1 MSFVFIKIFL
11 LIKKKKRKKKEK
23 GKRGKGFHL
32 KNKILITGKD
42 KSVVLW
48 SIQDH
53 ISTAATSPGS
63 SGSIV
68 KQNTK
73 PGEGNDKAAD
83 GPSVGPRGVYLGHE
97 ETVEDVTFC
106 PSR

>member
-1 MSFVFIKIFL
+1 MA
-11 LIKKKKRKKKEK
+11 
-23 GKRGKGFHL
+23 
-32 KNKILITGKD
+32 GKD

-53 ISTAATSPGS
+53 ITTTATDPTKSPGS
-63 SGSIV
+63 GGSII
-68 KQNTK
+68 KQNK

-83 GPSVGPRGVYLGHE
+83 GPSVGPRGIFCGHE
-97 ETVEDVTFC
+97 DTVEDVAFC

>member
-1 MSFVFIKIFL
+1 M
-11 LIKKKKRKKKEK
+11 
-23 GKRGKGFHL
+23 
-32 KNKILITGKD
+32 
-42 KSVVLW
+42 VLW

-53 ISTAATSPGS
+53 ISATATSPGGG
-63 SGSIV
+63 GSII
-68 KQNTK
+68 KPNSK

-97 ETVEDVTFC
+97 DTVEDVAFC

>member
-1 MSFVFIKIFL
+1 MGSSFP
-11 LIKKKKRKKKEK
+11 
-23 GKRGKGFHL
+23 L
-32 KNKILITGKD
+32 KNEECCVGKD

-53 ISTAATSPGS
+53 ISAAATDPAATKSAGS
-63 SGSIV
+63 GGSII
-68 KQNTK
+68 KQTK
-73 PGEGNDKAAD
+73 SGEGNEKAAD
-83 GPSVGPRGVYLGHE
+83 SPSVAPRGIYHGHE